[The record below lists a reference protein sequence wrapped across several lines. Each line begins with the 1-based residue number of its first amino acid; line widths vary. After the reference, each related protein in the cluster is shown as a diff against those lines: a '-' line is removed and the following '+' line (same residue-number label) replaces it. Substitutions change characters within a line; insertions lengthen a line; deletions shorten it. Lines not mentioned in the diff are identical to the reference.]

1 MNESDPK
8 PWLIIA
14 GVLAILFTILWL
26 VSFCV
31 PPQWS

>member
-14 GVLAILFTILWL
+14 GVLAIFFTPWL
-26 VSFCV
+26 VQYCV
-31 PPQWS
+31 PQWS

>member
-14 GVLAILFTILWL
+14 GALAIFLA
-26 VSFCV
+26 SFFFSSC
-31 PPQWS
+31 PPDWS